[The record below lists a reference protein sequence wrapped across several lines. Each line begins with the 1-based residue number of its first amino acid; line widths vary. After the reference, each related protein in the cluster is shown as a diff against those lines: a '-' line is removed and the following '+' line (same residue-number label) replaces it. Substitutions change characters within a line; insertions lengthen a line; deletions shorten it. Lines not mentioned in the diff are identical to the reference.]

1 MVCISKDTERSV
13 KYGSRAQ
20 EKIAIQ
26 EVWSVWPMQ
35 SVIDSIHYKS
45 LLLLCVRNF
54 PAQICLNQLSVKWV
68 LSLVT
73 TTWPDVM
80 CWSCNIFFQCIS
92 MSANNQTQEFNWGQ
106 YRSRFSYVDLLR
118 PFTHRDNLMHSLASS
133 DRSLNAEQT
142 SSNWDRS
149 LKNSCKIFKNKK
161 GSS

>member
-1 MVCISKDTERSV
+1 
-13 KYGSRAQ
+13 
-20 EKIAIQ
+20 
-26 EVWSVWPMQ
+26 MQ
-35 SVIDSIHYKS
+35 SVIDSIYYKS

-80 CWSCNIFFQCIS
+80 LVMQYFLLVHLNECI
-92 MSANNQTQEFNWGQ
+92 NNQTQEFNWGQ

-118 PFTHRDNLMHSLASS
+118 PFAQRDNLMHSLASS

-161 GSS
+161 GSL